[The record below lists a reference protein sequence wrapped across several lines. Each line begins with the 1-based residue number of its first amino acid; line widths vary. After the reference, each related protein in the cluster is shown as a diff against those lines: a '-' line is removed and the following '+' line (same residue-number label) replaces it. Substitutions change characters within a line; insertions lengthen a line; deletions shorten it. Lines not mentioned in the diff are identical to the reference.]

1 MYVNIF
7 MYIFPKVM
15 FPPSLSPSLRY
26 ISQVMLLFITIEL
39 KMTTEEDEIMAEII
53 RGGTQPRIEEYESHD
68 TNQYL
73 DFGPQGEPDEATQ
86 HESCEVYIINVFY
99 PRYMESK

>member
-1 MYVNIF
+1 
-7 MYIFPKVM
+7 
-15 FPPSLSPSLRY
+15 
-26 ISQVMLLFITIEL
+26 MLLFIAIEL

-73 DFGPQGEPDEATQ
+73 DFGLQGEPDEATQ
-86 HESCEVYIINVFY
+86 HE
-99 PRYMESK
+99 

>member
-26 ISQVMLLFITIEL
+26 ISQVMLLFIAIEL

-68 TNQYL
+68 TNQ
-73 DFGPQGEPDEATQ
+73 
-86 HESCEVYIINVFY
+86 
-99 PRYMESK
+99 